1 MYNPNENI
9 QNLDKM
15 PLNFVLTGSNKVFIN
30 DVIEYEN
37 CAHLIADMTLIMDIP
52 GNQFLELFINSPGGD
67 WYTGISII
75 NMMEI
80 AKEKGLTV
88 NTYVTGEAASMASII
103 ALYGD
108 NRFIHKNARH
118 MIHFGAYYNEI
129 HKETEIKKSLKD
141 MQEFHDICIDIYSKK
156 TKMKKS
162 FIEKVMEDEFGF
174 MNSEDCIK
182 YGIAT
187 QIIGE

>member
-1 MYNPNENI
+1 MYNPTENL
-9 QNLDKM
+9 QNMDKT
-15 PLNFVLTGSNKVFIN
+15 PLNFVLAGSNKVFIN
-30 DVIEYEN
+30 EIIDSYT
-37 CAHLIADMTLIMDIP
+37 CSHLIADMTLILDIP
-52 GNQFLELFINSPGGD
+52 GNNFLEIFINSSGGE

-88 NTYVTGEAASMASII
+88 NTYVTGEAASMASMI

-118 MIHFGAYYNEI
+118 MIHFGTYWNEV

-141 MQEFHDICIDIYSKK
+141 MQEFHDNCIDIYSKK
-156 TKMKKS
+156 TKMKKA
-162 FIEKVMEDEFGF
+162 FIEKIMEDEFGY
-174 MNSEDCIK
+174 MNAEDCIK

-187 QIIGE
+187 QIVGE

>member
-1 MYNPNENI
+1 MYNPNENL
-9 QNLDKM
+9 QNIDKT
-15 PLNFVLTGSNKVFIN
+15 PLNFVLSGSNKVFLNEEIN
-30 DVIEYEN
+30 N
-37 CAHLIADMTLIMDIP
+37 FTCSHLIADMTLILDIP

-67 WYTGISII
+67 YYTGMSII

-88 NTYVTGEAASMASII
+88 NTYVTGEAASIASMI

-129 HKETEIKKSLKD
+129 HKETEIKKSLRD
-141 MQEFHDICIDIYSKK
+141 MQEFHNTCVDIYSKK
-156 TKMKKS
+156 TSMKKS
-162 FIEKVMEDEFGF
+162 FVEKIMEDEFGF
-174 MNSEDCIK
+174 MNAEECLK
-182 YGIAT
+182 YKIAT
-187 QIIGE
+187 SIIGE

>member
-174 MNSEDCIK
+174 MNSEECIK